1 MEETKI
7 ISPQPSRL
15 TVSVAEIIA
24 ALGVLIASV
33 SLFAGLIVLPE
44 QVRTLRADNDKQDVR
59 ISILEKTFT
68 EKAETIA
75 RIDERT
81 KRIEAAVSR

>member
-1 MEETKI
+1 MEAQFIEQK
-7 ISPQPSRL
+7 PSRL

-33 SLFAGLIVLPE
+33 SLFTGFVILPE

-59 ISILEKTFT
+59 ISVLEKTFS